1 MNEIVYKGKEYNGPK
16 ISNCSVVDTDSA
28 HFIKEVEGTQADVWL
43 NKGKRVVMGEGQ
55 YHVVANGLPVVCA
68 STEAEFLSRV
78 TKEDLYSEIPNW
90 TFSFSTWYK
99 TDNAWRVGSISD
111 HPDVSPQ
118 YKNYP
123 CSLKIRSRDF
133 LEGITTYVIIG
144 SVGKNINIAWKQ
156 NNLDTFVLHY
166 TQYTGIAFWGISL
179 SEDES
184 VYRGKGIE
192 VMPVLVGIDGNNKEV
207 LIPTHIGFWINQS
220 SIEYTNLSV
229 HPPKKDLQFQRAF
242 LRMSDDE
249 WDFAAGVLN
258 EYEYITPERYEELL
272 NG

>member
-55 YHVVANGLPVVCA
+55 YHIVANGLPVVCA

-90 TFSFSTWYK
+90 TFSYVDWRKTNNIWNPVGVSTEL
-99 TDNAWRVGSISD
+99 
-111 HPDVSPQ
+111 
-118 YKNYP
+118 KNSAYL
-123 CSLKIRSRDF
+123 LKIRSRDF
-133 LEGITTYVIIG
+133 LEGTTTCVII
-144 SVGKNINIAWKQ
+144 SNVNSRAYVTWKQ
-156 NNLDTFVLHY
+156 NDLSTFVVHY
-166 TQYTGIAFWGISL
+166 TQYMGIAFWGIL
-179 SEDES
+179 LTDDES

-192 VMPVLVGIDGNNKEV
+192 VMPVLVGIDGNNKEA
-207 LIPTHIGFWINQS
+207 LIPTQIGFWTNN
-220 SIEYTNLSV
+220 YTPGLYDV
-229 HPPKKDLQFQRAF
+229 TIYPPEEGDTFKRAF

-258 EYEYITPERYEELL
+258 KYEYITPERYEELL